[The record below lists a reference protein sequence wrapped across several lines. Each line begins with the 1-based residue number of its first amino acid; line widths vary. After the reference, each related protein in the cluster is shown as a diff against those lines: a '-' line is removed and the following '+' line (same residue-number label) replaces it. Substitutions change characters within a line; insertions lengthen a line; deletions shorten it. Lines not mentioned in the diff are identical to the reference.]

1 MNIGELN
8 TLKVSRKSPNGIY
21 LEDDDGD
28 EVLMPN
34 KYLKGDENEGD
45 QIQVFIYNDSEDRL
59 IATTESPKIEL
70 NGFALLKVVDVTKY
84 GVFLDWGLEKD
95 LLVPFREQNKKMQL
109 GHQYVVRLILDEDT
123 DRLIA
128 SGKIKKFLSNQDLTV
143 KEHEQVDLLVFN
155 QSELGFEVIV
165 NGRHAGL
172 IYKNEIFSPLR
183 IGQKLTGY
191 VKLIR
196 EDGKIDIS
204 LQPDNKTHLMNSNE
218 LILKMLQDNGG
229 ILNLSDKSSP
239 EEIYQSLQISKK
251 TFKKSIGAL
260 YKQKKILIG
269 SDQISLVK

>member
-21 LEDDDGD
+21 LEDDDGE